1 MCDCF
6 VLFLLQF
13 EENRG
18 LRLKDSIVQRF
29 LANDE
34 FRRRN
39 EDLVR
44 NGSSFTVSQETSV
57 DDDENL
63 GSRISRGIESF
74 FDEAG
79 YVARGALIPGENP
92 YNRNKFNQAA
102 SDKLPSNR
110 PIPDTRVSEC
120 VPNFKQMRLIFL
132 ALLN

>member
-1 MCDCF
+1 MF
-6 VLFLLQF
+6 YFSLQY

-18 LRLKDSIVQRF
+18 LRLKDSIAQRF

-34 FRRRN
+34 LGRRN
-39 EDLVR
+39 EDLGR
-44 NGSSFTVSQETSV
+44 NGSSITVSQETPV
-57 DDDENL
+57 EDEENF
-63 GSRISRGIESF
+63 GSRISRGIQSF

-110 PIPDTRVSEC
+110 PVPDTRVSEY
-120 VPNFKQMRLIFL
+120 VPDPLANF
-132 ALLN
+132 